1 MLQETAD
8 IVVHPLPVGPAEG
21 PVLPEKRDSKL
32 VKESEDVGDC
42 AAPCDFYIRST
53 DEEDVA
59 AEEADGSSGLADLWL
74 SKKSDNAAGTE
85 EDAAEEADVL
95 KGLAELWLAK
105 KSDDVADTEDCAAPC
120 DFYI

>member
-32 VKESEDVGDC
+32 VKESEDVEDC

-59 AEEADGSSGLADLWL
+59 AEEADGPSGLANLWL